1 MIDIWIIGREYFD
14 KNIVFYIIY
23 NNERVLFLN
32 SLKVIYDRLLYII
45 IYDRILNGF
54 KVFYVYNI
62 ENKNIKSMKI
72 MVLKS

>member
-32 SLKVIYDRLLYII
+32 SLKVIMIEYYI
-45 IYDRILNGF
+45 
-54 KVFYVYNI
+54 
-62 ENKNIKSMKI
+62 
-72 MVLKS
+72 